1 MSYEYDWKYGRVTL
15 NWLAPTVG
23 LVRVHDDEN
32 EIPGPYNCVVSV
44 VIDGDECELEG
55 FCGKNPSISEY
66 KAFFAHLESL
76 GLRIKRRRFKGSSVG
91 ASRAI

>member
-44 VIDGDECELEG
+44 VIDGDECELQG
-55 FCGKNPSISEY
+55 FCGKNPSIPEY
-66 KAFFAHLESL
+66 RALFAHLESL
-76 GLRIKRRRFKGSSVG
+76 GLIIKRRRFRGSSVG